1 MIRTSSKRPR
11 GHISAGVFHHPQP
24 RYSEFADGDF
34 NADQLK
40 QLRRDREL
48 VVEEIDGEPT
58 GQPPARALPPAGGAG
73 EDAAYLERKAALAD
87 LERSLAARKD
97 ALDAADTAMTARQKA
112 IDELLANE
120 TFRAI
125 ALRYGVRRVIESAA
139 AADFTKNH
147 APTTEAIS
155 REALGLP
162 CSAQER
168 DALVAEMSPP
178 K

>member
-1 MIRTSSKRPR
+1 MIRTTSRRPR
-11 GHISAGVFHHPQP
+11 GHYRAGVFHGPKG
-24 RYSEFADGDF
+24 SEWPDGHF
-34 NADQLK
+34 NAEQIKQLK
-40 QLRRDREL
+40 ADPFLTVEKRE
-48 VVEEIDGEPT
+48 GEPT
-58 GQPPARALPPAGGAG
+58 GQPPARALPGT
-73 EDAAYLERKAALAD
+73 EDAAALAAERERLAD

-168 DALVAEMSPP
+168 DALVAELSPP

>member
-1 MIRTSSKRPR
+1 MIRITAKQRR
-11 GHISAGVFHHPQP
+11 GFYRCGVFHPSRPTDHP
-24 RYSEFADGDF
+24 DGRFTKDE
-34 NADQLK
+34 LK
-40 QLRRDREL
+40 RLRGEPHLTVEL
-48 VVEEIDGEPT
+48 LDGEPAQT
-58 GQPPARALPPAGGAG
+58 DSERAGKALSGALA
-73 EDAAYLERKAALAD
+73 DDLAAERERLAD

-168 DALVAEMSPP
+168 DALVAELSPP